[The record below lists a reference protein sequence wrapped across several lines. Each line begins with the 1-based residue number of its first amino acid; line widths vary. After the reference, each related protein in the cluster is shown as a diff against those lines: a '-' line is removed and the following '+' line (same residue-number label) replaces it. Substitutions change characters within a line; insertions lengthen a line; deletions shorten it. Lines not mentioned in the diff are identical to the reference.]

1 VKRKKL
7 LLGVLVPLLFT
18 LLLSVTIQEIAE
30 KPPTPKQPNVFF
42 GVDIGY
48 GGYEDAV
55 KNIDAVSNFT
65 NLVILGSLDVTTA
78 TENLTKICDY
88 IYQKGLYFIIYV
100 GFAQEEYLPPRG
112 PNPEF
117 FNQTA
122 GRWGDKFL
130 GVYLF
135 DEVGGKQI
143 DLHHPVVPKAASYT
157 EAAEIF
163 VATLTGDIDINFLWY
178 EPPRPKL
185 YLSDYALFWYD
196 YLSGYDTVFTEFVG
210 NQSRQLAIALC
221 RGAAKTQNKEWG
233 AIITW
238 KYTQPPYLPNATELY
253 SDMMLAYEN
262 GAKYIVIFNSPD
274 NQTATTPHGTL
285 TTEHLKAMQ
294 QFWNYMQQ
302 NPQKQPYTANQAYV
316 LPKDYGFG
324 FRNPTDK
331 IWGLWEADPLAP
343 DIWNQANNL
352 TKTYNYNLD
361 IVYEKLIDNKQAN
374 LPYTKLIYWN
384 GTTTEP

>member
-1 VKRKKL
+1 MKRKKL
-7 LLGVLVPLLFT
+7 LLYISSLLLLT
-18 LLLSVTIQEIAE
+18 LLLSITAENLTDKTTI
-30 KPPTPKQPNVFF
+30 KQPDVFF

-48 GGYEDAV
+48 GDYEDAI

-65 NLVILGSLDVTTA
+65 NLIILGSLDVTTA

-88 IYQKGLYFIIYV
+88 LYQKGLYFIIYV
-100 GFAQEEYLPPRG
+100 GFAEKEYLPPRG
-112 PNPEF
+112 PTPEF

-122 GRWGDKFL
+122 QRWGDKFL

-143 DLHHPVVPKAASYT
+143 DLHHPVVPKAASHT

-163 VATLTGDIDINFLWY
+163 VATLTGDININFIWY
-178 EPPRPKL
+178 EPPKPKL
-185 YLSDYALFWYD
+185 YMSDYALFWYD

-253 SDMMLAYEN
+253 NDMTLAYEN

-285 TTEHLKAMQ
+285 TTEHLTAMQ
-294 QFWNYMQQ
+294 KFWNYIHQ
-302 NPQKQPYTANQAYV
+302 NPQKEPYTANQAYV
-316 LPKDYGFG
+316 LPKDYGFS

-331 IWGLWEADPLAP
+331 IWGLWEADTLTSA
-343 DIWNQANNL
+343 IWNQTNNL
-352 TKTYNYNLD
+352 IETYNSNLD
-361 IVYEKLIDNKQAN
+361 IVYETLINGKN
-374 LPYTKLIYWN
+374 IHLPYNKLIYWN
-384 GTTTEP
+384 GTTITR